1 MFADLLRA
9 MLTWGS
15 EADEVATL
23 EKHSINADTDKSFC
37 ELCVNQVCRQGRA
50 QACCA
55 ARCSRITHSLARTAT
70 TA

>member
-37 ELCVNQVCRQGRA
+37 ELCVNQVCREGRLRPA
-50 QACCA
+50 AC
-55 ARCSRITHSLARTAT
+55 CSRITLLLARTAA

>member
-37 ELCVNQVCRQGRA
+37 ELCVNQVLYAERVA
-50 QACCA
+50 
-55 ARCSRITHSLARTAT
+55 
-70 TA
+70 